1 MENHQQFAVIL
12 VISSPNLNYA
22 SFDFLGFNLLGF
34 NFFRFNF
41 FRFNFFRFNFFEFL
55 LKHKDESGL
64 ACIEGLTLVIMEVV

>member
-41 FRFNFFRFNFFEFL
+41 FRFNFFEFL